1 MPIVLFYHSLIS
13 DWNHGNT
20 HFLRGIGMAL
30 FACGH
35 QVESDEPQEGWTL
48 QQLRHEQGL
57 AALQAFHAAQ
67 PGLSSRTYA
76 AQALAD
82 HGRRTMLDAQVQ
94 LQWTMAAAG
103 GEQ

>member
-1 MPIVLFYHSLIS
+1 MPIVLFCHSPIF

-35 QVESDEPQEGWTL
+35 QAEVDEPQEGWTL
-48 QQLRHEQGL
+48 PQLRHEQGV
-57 AALQAFHAAQ
+57 AARQAFHAAQ

-82 HGRRTMLDAQVQ
+82 HGWRTMVDVQVQ
-94 LQWTMAAAG
+94 PQWTMAAADG
-103 GEQ
+103 DQ